1 MDDSDT
7 STDFDPP
14 TTEHGEAYSCT
25 TRRRFLTA
33 TATGS
38 LGLVIGCS
46 SRGDGPTHEGDRIT
60 DTRQFESSTESSR
73 NTTGNRIE
81 SALVNTRSELD
92 SAFTEIQSVGLV
104 DHESAVW
111 TPQYQNLGNMDHAKV
126 EEHIASAR
134 DTLSRASNSKIQ
146 HSSTEARVKLLANVA
161 TVAQRAA
168 DFYYSFALTFEKIYQ
183 YEYLVE
189 TKSEFSPAVEKMS
202 KALDELSE
210 WPRLGKELAD
220 VVATISDISEA
231 NGEVGVQ
238 VESFELDKWN
248 YVAFGAKE
256 YARRM
261 EPRLAGF
268 EAYAEAYAADV
279 AGVGALNSKEYQTA
293 QDEFVTARETIRIA
307 RTKLEKSEERGSA
320 FFEPRSRA
328 FLDRIPLFEEGYLL
342 HLRAANEFAKGNV
355 EEANDLRFRG
365 TTKIRDALGLYP
377 VDDGDAQEETS
388 NSG

>member
-1 MDDSDT
+1 MDDSDI
-7 STDFDPP
+7 STNFDSP
-14 TTEHGEAYSCT
+14 TMEHGEASSCT
-25 TRRRFLTA
+25 TRRRFLTV

-46 SRGDGPTHEGDRIT
+46 SLGDGPTGEGDRIT
-60 DTRQFESSTESSR
+60 DTRQFESSTETSR
-73 NTTGNRIE
+73 NPTGHRAE

-92 SAFTEIQSVGLV
+92 SAFTEIQSVELV
-104 DHESAVW
+104 DHESGVW
-111 TPQYQNLGNMDHAKV
+111 TPKYQDLRKMDREKV
-126 EEHIASAR
+126 EGHIASAR
-134 DTLSRASNSKIQ
+134 DALSRASNSKTQ
-146 HSSTEARVKLLANVA
+146 ESDSRARVKLLENVA

-168 DFYYSFALTFEKIYQ
+168 DFYYSFALTFEKMYQ

-189 TKSEFSPAVEKMS
+189 TKSEFLPAVEKMS
-202 KALDELSE
+202 EALNELSE
-210 WPRLGKELAD
+210 WPTLGKELAD
-220 VVATISDISEA
+220 VVATISDISDA
-231 NGEVGVQ
+231 NREVGVQ

-268 EAYAEAYAADV
+268 EAYAEAYAADL
-279 AGVGALNSKEYQTA
+279 AGVGALDSEEYQTA

-307 RTKLEKSEERGSA
+307 RTKFKESEERGNS

-342 HLRAANEFAKGNV
+342 HLRAANEFAKGNI
-355 EEANDLRFRG
+355 EEANDLRFQG
-365 TTKIRDALGLYP
+365 TTKIRNALALYP

-388 NSG
+388 TSG